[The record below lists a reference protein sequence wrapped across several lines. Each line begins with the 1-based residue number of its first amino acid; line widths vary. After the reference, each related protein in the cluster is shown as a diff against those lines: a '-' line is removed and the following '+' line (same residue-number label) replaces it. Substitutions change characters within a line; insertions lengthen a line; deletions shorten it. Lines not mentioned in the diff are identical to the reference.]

1 MFSTDRTALREVFFR
16 AWRNHREQRALEGI
30 EATIVDVAVRH
41 PEYHQLLDGGDTPA
55 QRDYHAALGETNPFM
70 HMGLHI
76 AVAEQLSIN
85 QPPGVR
91 ELFQR
96 LAARL
101 IDPHA
106 AEHAMMECLTETLWQ
121 AQQAGRPLDQ
131 NAYLDCLGRLAPQP

>member
-30 EATIVDVAVRH
+30 EATIVDVALRH

-55 QRDYHAALGETNPFM
+55 QRDYHSALGETNPFM

-85 QPPGVR
+85 QPQGCVNC
-91 ELFQR
+91 F
-96 LAARL
+96 
-101 IDPHA
+101 
-106 AEHAMMECLTETLWQ
+106 
-121 AQQAGRPLDQ
+121 
-131 NAYLDCLGRLAPQP
+131 NA